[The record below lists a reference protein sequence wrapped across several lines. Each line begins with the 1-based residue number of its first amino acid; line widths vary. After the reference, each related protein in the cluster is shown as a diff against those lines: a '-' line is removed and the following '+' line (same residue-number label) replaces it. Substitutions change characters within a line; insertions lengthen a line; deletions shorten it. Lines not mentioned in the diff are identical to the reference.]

1 MCFIEGNV
9 LSLYKDEEI
18 VRGCSFEFEIIDVK
32 PDSLN
37 SGFFVHIGSE
47 EIHKFIYVNETEK
60 RYLKLKFIE
69 DIELGSFKK
78 EMIVRADSL
87 YIWDSQKLYETIE
100 DL

>member
-1 MCFIEGNV
+1 M
-9 LSLYKDEEI
+9 
-18 VRGCSFEFEIIDVK
+18 
-32 PDSLN
+32 
-37 SGFFVHIGSE
+37 
-47 EIHKFIYVNETEK
+47 NETEK

-78 EMIVRADSL
+78 EMIVIADSL